1 MPGAQLLESGLAW
14 YYIDGIR
21 VFRSMNAQH
30 IALIG
35 VEIHLPDL
43 RPSYELVPGHSVN
56 LVHHLGRAYRR
67 VSSANNLN
75 CDDILL
81 CMVQLAVTIP
91 PPPGKPRDKSS
102 PSPPGGVLSL
112 GYKGG
117 EANQKYLF
125 FDCAKYLEVRV
136 ISRAVCTNGCGLQ
149 DYVFSGENAG
159 ICQRLVEEE

>member
-21 VFRSMNAQH
+21 VFRSMNTQH

-56 LVHHLGRAYRR
+56 LVHHLGCAYRR

-102 PSPPGGVLSL
+102 PSPPGEFFPWDIKGVRQIKNIFSL
-112 GYKGG
+112 IVRSTW
-117 EANQKYLF
+117 KYVSFLARF
-125 FDCAKYLEVRV
+125 AQMAADFKTTYFQGKTPEFVGD
-136 ISRAVCTNGCGLQ
+136 
-149 DYVFSGENAG
+149 
-159 ICQRLVEEE
+159 